1 MTQLACGLARRHDI
15 WPRPFNGHPHRG
27 VVMRPRRLSVVAVV
41 ALAACTAQQAR
52 RTDTAAPATATLA
65 GTPTGDVTAARQAIE
80 AQNARFDEAIL
91 KGDTAALASTY
102 ADDAVLMM
110 SEMPAARGHDAIA
123 KTFAGMGAAMKVSAF
138 KLQTQDVIVSGDY
151 AIETGAYE
159 MTEQPTAKGA
169 KPGHGV
175 GKYLV
180 LWKKQ
185 ADGSYKILRDIANS
199 DQPMK

>member
-1 MTQLACGLARRHDI
+1 
-15 WPRPFNGHPHRG
+15 
-27 VVMRPRRLSVVAVV
+27 MRPRRLSVVAVV
-41 ALAACTAQQAR
+41 ALAACTTQQAR

-65 GTPTGDVTAARQAIE
+65 GSASGDVTSVRQAIE
-80 AQNARFDEAIL
+80 AQDTRFDEAIL
-91 KGDTAALASTY
+91 KGDTATLASTY
-102 ADDAVLMM
+102 ANDAILMM
-110 SEMPAARGHDAIA
+110 SEMPAAKGHDAIA

-138 KLQTQDVIVSGDY
+138 KLQTLDVIVSGDY
-151 AIETGAYE
+151 AIETGAYD
-159 MTEQPTAKGA
+159 MSAQPVAKGA
-169 KPGHGV
+169 KPEHGV

>member
-1 MTQLACGLARRHDI
+1 MRTHRLALVALA
-15 WPRPFNGHPHRG
+15 
-27 VVMRPRRLSVVAVV
+27 

-65 GTPTGDVTAARQAIE
+65 GTPAGDVTAVKQAIE
-80 AQNARFDEAIL
+80 AQNARFSAAAL
-91 KGDTAALASTY
+91 KGDTATLAATY
-102 ADDAVLMM
+102 ADDAIVMM
-110 SEMPAARGHDAIA
+110 SGMPAARGHEAIA
-123 KTFAGMGAAMKVSAF
+123 KVFAGMGAAMKISEF
-138 KLQTQDVIVSGDY
+138 KLLTQDVIVSGDY

-159 MTEQPTAKGA
+159 MTEQSNAKGA
-169 KPGHGV
+169 KPGKDV